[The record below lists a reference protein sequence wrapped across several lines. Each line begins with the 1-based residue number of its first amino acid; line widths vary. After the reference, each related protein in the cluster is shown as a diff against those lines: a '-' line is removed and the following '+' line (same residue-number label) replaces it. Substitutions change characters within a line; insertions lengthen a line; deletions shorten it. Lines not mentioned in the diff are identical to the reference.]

1 MTQRFHHAAALS
13 LKQLSYLV
21 AVADTLNFTKAAEQC
36 FVTQST
42 LSGGISELERA
53 LDVRLVER
61 DRQRVALTEIG
72 AEVVRRA
79 QDILSASHD
88 LIALAQQA
96 ADPASGVLK
105 LGVIPTIAPFLL
117 THILKTCRKHFPKLQ
132 VTVRE
137 SQTLVL
143 LTEVESGEL
152 DAAVLALPVDLG
164 KLQSQVLFEENLC
177 LIAPKDDPL
186 AGQERQKLADLN
198 ASNRL
203 VLLEKGHCLREHSLL
218 ACGTQTD
225 KGAEA
230 GSVEATNLSTMVQLV
245 DAGIGCALVP
255 DMAVKAGILNG
266 AEVVQVALAEPL
278 PTRTIALVTRA
289 SHPKLEFLEGE
300 FGQALARCRHR

>member
-21 AVADTLNFTKAAEQC
+21 AVAETLNFTKAAEQC

-42 LSGGISELERA
+42 LSGGVSELER
-53 LDVRLVER
+53 LLGVRLVER
-61 DRQRVALTEIG
+61 DRQRVALTEVG

-88 LIALAQQA
+88 LISLAQQA

-117 THILKTCRKHFPKLQ
+117 THILKTCRKHFPNLQ

-137 SQTLVL
+137 NQTLVL
-143 LTEVESGEL
+143 LAEVESGDL

-164 KLQSQVLFEENLC
+164 KLQSTLLFEETLC

-186 AGQERQKLADLN
+186 AGQTGQKLADLD

-218 ACGTQTD
+218 ACGTQPD
-225 KGAEA
+225 KSGEG

-245 DAGIGCALVP
+245 DSGIGCALVP

-266 AEVVQVALAEPL
+266 AEVVQVALADPL

-300 FGQALARCRHR
+300 LAQALAHCQKK